1 MKATQLLMVLIT
13 TGALLAQTRL
23 DSNQMRNDLFAAME
37 GNPNALKRMLDTSQK
52 ALDQNPD
59 HAQALVWH
67 GAATIGSFFM
77 EAQKGNAPAAVPI
90 FQKGAAEMDRAVSLA
105 PDDIEVRIMRSVL
118 YGPASRQFPPPLGR
132 DMLEK
137 ARTDLQHAYDLQ
149 QSHLSELGTHPLGEL
164 LQALAD
170 VNSRQGRTENAEK
183 YYRLMQTM
191 LKDTEYARRAG
202 EWMKTKQPL
211 PEAQTNCIGCHVYR

>member
-1 MKATQLLMVLIT
+1 MKATRLLIVLVT
-13 TGALLAQTRL
+13 AGALQAQARL
-23 DSNQMRNDLFAAME
+23 DSNQMRNDLFAAM
-37 GNPNALKRMLDTSQK
+37 GGKPDALKRMLDTSQK
-52 ALDQNPD
+52 LLDQNPD

-77 EAQKGNAPAAVPI
+77 EAQKGNAQAAMSI
-90 FQKGAAEMDRAVSLA
+90 FQKGAADMDRAVSLA
-105 PDDIEVRIMRSVL
+105 PDDIEVRILRSVL
-118 YGPASRQFPPPLGR
+118 YGPASRQFPLPLAQ

-170 VNSRQGRTENAEK
+170 ANSRQGRTDNAEK
-183 YYRLMQTM
+183 YYRLIQTM

-211 PEAQTNCIGCHVYR
+211 PEAQTNCVGCHVHR